1 MKLKYALVTG
11 GSGGLG
17 AAIAKRLARDGLQV
31 MLTYTGNRE
40 GAQHVKEEIQAAGGT
55 AWTEQASLEDM
66 NGIKKLVSDAYRI
79 MGRVDVLVNNAGVF
93 CDESFFEITE
103 EGFDRT
109 IAVNLKAPFFLSQ
122 MIARKMKETGVP
134 GRIIHISSGGTKH
147 VEGLNT
153 SYAASK
159 GGLNVMTKA
168 MTAQLG
174 TFGITVNAIL
184 PGPVETKLNAH
195 QFKDPLMREALLL
208 STKLRKFGSA
218 NDIAAAAAYL
228 ASEDAGWTTG
238 ALLSVDG
245 GFTCN

>member
-1 MKLKYALVTG
+1 VKLKYALVTG
-11 GSGGLG
+11 GSGSLG
-17 AAIAKRLARDGLQV
+17 AAIARRLARDGLHV
-31 MLTYTGNRE
+31 LITYTGNRE
-40 GAQHVKEEIQAAGGT
+40 GAQRVREEIQVAGGI
-55 AWTEQASLEDM
+55 AW
-66 NGIKKLVSDAYRI
+66 II
-79 MGRVDVLVNNAGVF
+79 MGQVDVLVNNAGVF

-109 IAVNLKAPFFLSQ
+109 IAINLKAPFFLSQ
-122 MIARKMKETGVP
+122 MIARKMKDMGVP

-147 VEGLNT
+147 VEGLNV
-153 SYAASK
+153 SYAAAK

-168 MTAQLG
+168 MAAHLG

-195 QFKDPLMREALLL
+195 QFRDPTMRETLL
-208 STKLRKFGSA
+208 SATRLRKFGSA
-218 NDIAAAAAYL
+218 DDIAAAAAYF

-238 ALLSVDG
+238 TLLGVDG

>member
-11 GSGGLG
+11 GSGSLG
-17 AAIAKRLARDGLQV
+17 AAIARRLARDGLHV
-31 MLTYTGNRE
+31 LITYTGNRE
-40 GAQHVKEEIQAAGGT
+40 GAQRVREEIQVAGGI
-55 AWTEQASLEDM
+55 AWIERADLADM
-66 NGIKKLVSDAYRI
+66 NGVKKLVSAAYRI
-79 MGRVDVLVNNAGVF
+79 MGQVDVLVNNAGVF

-109 IAVNLKAPFFLSQ
+109 IAINLKAPFFLSQ
-122 MIARKMKETGVP
+122 MIARKMKDMGVP

-147 VEGLNT
+147 VEGLNV
-153 SYAASK
+153 SYAAAK

-168 MTAQLG
+168 MAAHLG

-195 QFKDPLMREALLL
+195 QFRDPTMRETLL
-208 STKLRKFGSA
+208 SATRLRKFGSA
-218 NDIAAAAAYL
+218 DDIAAAAAYF

-238 ALLSVDG
+238 TLLGVDG